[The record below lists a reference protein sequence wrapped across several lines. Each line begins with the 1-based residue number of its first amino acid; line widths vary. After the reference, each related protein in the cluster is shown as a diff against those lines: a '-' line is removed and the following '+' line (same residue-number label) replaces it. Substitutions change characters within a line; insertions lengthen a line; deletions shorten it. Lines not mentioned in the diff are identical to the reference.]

1 MNRPPVA
8 GGDPAPAEGA
18 DGSVPASNFVKRIC
32 CTELIFGIYSAPI
45 KHGSGTMPKVLD
57 LFAGCGGLSY
67 GLELAGFTVV
77 AANDIAAWAAESHKM
92 NHPKSRF
99 FLGSITEES
108 IRDEIIEYANAEGV
122 EIVVGG
128 PPCQAYSLAGKRDVD
143 DARGH
148 LFEDYVTVV
157 SKVRPKVFVME
168 NVKGLLSMKHD
179 RTDLSSSELAALDK
193 IKMLEKDLLL
203 LRKTRKQSKNT
214 ERVAFSS
221 ADAQKL
227 DGVIEE
233 LSRLRRATAQ
243 LRESVPERIVSRFEA
258 LGYRVE
264 YRVLNAADYGV
275 PQRRERVIFIGTR
288 LDVPIVFPEATHREP
303 SVATTLFDSDL
314 TPWVTTAE
322 AIGDL
327 EDAREDIEW
336 SHEFTRHKPD
346 FVERLMQTP
355 VGGSVYEG
363 FSDAWY
369 RQPPDEPSRTVKEN
383 HGGVFV
389 HYRHPRVLTPRELAR
404 LQSFPDDFRFV
415 GPKTKVLIQIGNA
428 VPPLLGKAV
437 GSSITAMLAAEKKG
451 RLLKKR
457 SA

>member
-1 MNRPPVA
+1 
-8 GGDPAPAEGA
+8 
-18 DGSVPASNFVKRIC
+18 
-32 CTELIFGIYSAPI
+32 
-45 KHGSGTMPKVLD
+45 MPRVLD

-67 GLELAGFTVV
+67 GLEMAGFEVV
-77 AANDIAAWAAESHKM
+77 AGNDISEAAAESHRL
-92 NHPKSRF
+92 NHPRSRF
-99 FLGSITEES
+99 FLGSITDPGLRS
-108 IRDEIIEYANAEGV
+108 EIIDYARAKDV
-122 EIVVGG
+122 DIVVGG

-148 LFEDYVTVV
+148 LFEDYVAVV
-157 SKVRPKVFVME
+157 DAVRPKFFVME

-179 RTDLSSSELAALDK
+179 RTDLSAAERRKLERIKELEKEQIRLRKQRKQNKNTDRIAFSDADASRLEAVNEELAQ
-193 IKMLEKDLLL
+193 
-203 LRKTRKQSKNT
+203 LRLKT
-214 ERVAFSS
+214 A
-221 ADAQKL
+221 A
-227 DGVIEE
+227 
-233 LSRLRRATAQ
+233 
-243 LRESVPERIVSRFEA
+243 LRESVPERIVSGLQEI
-258 LGYRVE
+258 GYRVE

-288 LDVPIVFPEATHREP
+288 LDVPIEFPAPTHRER
-303 SVATTLFDSDL
+303 SDATSLFDEAL
-314 TPWVTTAE
+314 LPWVTTQD

-327 EDAREDIEW
+327 EDAPEDAEW

-346 FVERLMQTP
+346 FVERLAQTP

-404 LQSFPDDFRFV
+404 LQSFPDSFRFA
-415 GPKTKVLIQIGNA
+415 GPKSKVLVQIGNA
-428 VPPLLGKAV
+428 VPPLLGKAI
-437 GSSITAMLAAEKKG
+437 GGALQRMIAAASAPA
-451 RLLKKR
+451 RRRR